1 MAQTISISVPD
12 AIANEY
18 ESPDELKQGLYEDI
32 IVRSFQKGILSIREC
47 AKILGMTYEQFIEWL
62 TERQISFITATEEEL
77 DESHARFESFMNS
90 RNGSWL

>member
-12 AIANEY
+12 AIANGY
-18 ESPDELKQGLYEDI
+18 KSPDELKQALYEDI

-62 TERQISFITATEEEL
+62 AERQISFAAATEEEL
-77 DESHARFESFMNS
+77 TESYNRFESFMDS
-90 RNGSWL
+90 RNGS